1 MLPIGEFPKTLLKK
15 ILGRKLAAF
24 LHKIIIRL
32 SPSDIKDMILLRYHF
47 VRLKTS
53 KQSYTKLSSRKK
65 PHILILIEKSMK
77 NTLPGYSGK
86 RF

>member
-1 MLPIGEFPKTLLKK
+1 MFPIGEFSKTLLKK
-15 ILGRKLAAF
+15 ILGRELATF

-32 SPSDIKDMILLRYHF
+32 SPSDIKDMILYYF
-47 VRLKTS
+47 VRLKMS